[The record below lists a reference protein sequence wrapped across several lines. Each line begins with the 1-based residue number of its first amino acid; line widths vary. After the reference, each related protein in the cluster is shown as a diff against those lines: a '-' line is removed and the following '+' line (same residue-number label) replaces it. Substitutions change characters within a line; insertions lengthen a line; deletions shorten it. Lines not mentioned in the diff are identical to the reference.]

1 MEKIIEKARTLVE
14 ALPYIKEFAGKTVVI
29 KCGGSVL
36 SDPSVSQTSATDIV
50 LMKYVGMNPVVIHGG
65 GRAITS
71 IMDSM
76 GIKSEFR
83 EGLRVTDERSIK
95 IVEMVLVGG
104 ENKELVAAIN
114 RAGGRAVGVSG
125 KDSDMLFAEKL
136 MVPSGETGDEVDL
149 GYVGKITRVNP
160 AVIANLENAGYIP
173 VVAPVATD
181 EDGSTWN
188 VNADVAAGEI
198 AAALRAE
205 KLVFLTDTPGILSD
219 TADEG
224 SLISTITLDEVE
236 ELISRGAIGGG
247 MIPKVKACSTALHAG
262 VRKTHII
269 DGRLPHALLLE
280 IFTDKG
286 VGTQVT
292 L

>member
-1 MEKIIEKARTLVE
+1 MERVIEKARTLVE
-14 ALPYIKEFAGKTVVI
+14 ALPYIKEFSGKTVVI

-36 SDPSVSQTSATDIV
+36 SDASVRQTSATDIV
-50 LMKYVGMNPVVIHGG
+50 PMKYVGMNPVIIHGG
-65 GRAITS
+65 GPAITNT
-71 IMDSM
+71 MDRM

-95 IVEMVLVGG
+95 IVEMVLVGS
-104 ENKELVAAIN
+104 ENKELVASIN

-125 KDSDMLFAEKL
+125 KDSDLLFAEKL
-136 MVPSGETGDEVDL
+136 MVPGGEGGDAVDI
-149 GYVGKITRVNP
+149 GYVGKITRVDP
-160 AVIANLENAGYIP
+160 SVIANLEGVGYIP
-173 VVAPVATD
+173 VIAPVATD
-181 EDGSTWN
+181 ADGNTWN

-198 AAALRAE
+198 AGALKAE
-205 KLVFLTDTPGILSD
+205 KLVFLTDTQGILSD
-219 TADEG
+219 AADES

-247 MIPKVKACSTALHAG
+247 MIPKVKACSAALHAG

-269 DGRLPHALLLE
+269 DGRVPHALLLE

>member
-1 MEKIIEKARTLVE
+1 MEKTIEKARILIE
-14 ALPYIKEFAGKTVVI
+14 ALPYIRKFHGKTVVV

-36 SDPSVSQTSATDIV
+36 SDQSLRSTSATDIV
-50 LMKYVGMNPVVIHGG
+50 LMKYVGMNLVVIHGG
-65 GRAITS
+65 GRAISET
-71 IMDSM
+71 MDKM

-83 EGLRVTDERSIK
+83 QGLRVTDERSIK
-95 IVEMVLVGG
+95 IVEMVLVGS
-104 ENKELVAAIN
+104 ENKELVASIN
-114 RAGGRAVGVSG
+114 RAGGRAVGISG

-136 MVPSGETGDEVDL
+136 MVPGDDAGEEVDI

-160 AVIANLENAGYIP
+160 EVLRNLESDGYIP
-173 VVAPVATD
+173 IIAPVATD
-181 EDGSTWN
+181 ENGGTWN

-198 AAALRAE
+198 AGALRAE
-205 KLVFLTDTPGILSD
+205 KLVFLTDTPGMLSD
-219 TADEG
+219 ESDED
-224 SLISTITLDEVE
+224 SLISTITLGEVE

-247 MIPKVKACSTALHAG
+247 MIPKAKACSAALHAG

-269 DGRLPHALLLE
+269 DGRVPHALLLE

-286 VGTQVT
+286 VGTEVT

>member
-1 MEKIIEKARTLVE
+1 MEKTIEKARTLVE
-14 ALPYIKEFAGKTVVI
+14 ALPYIREFHGKTVVV

-36 SDPSVSQTSATDIV
+36 SDQALRASSATDIV
-50 LMKYVGMNPVVIHGG
+50 LMKYVGMNLVVIHGG
-65 GRAITS
+65 GRAIS
-71 IMDSM
+71 EIMDKM

-83 EGLRVTDERSIK
+83 QGLRVTDEQAIK
-95 IVEMVLVGG
+95 IVEMVLVGS
-104 ENKELVAAIN
+104 ENKGLVASIN

-136 MVPSGETGDEVDL
+136 MVPGGDAGEEIDI

-160 AVIANLENAGYIP
+160 EVLRNLENDGYIP
-173 VVAPVATD
+173 IVAPVATD
-181 EDGSTWN
+181 EDGGTWN

-198 AAALRAE
+198 AGALGAE

-219 TADEG
+219 AADEQ
-224 SLISTITLDEVE
+224 SLISTITLDKVE
-236 ELISRGAIGGG
+236 ELISRGAIDGG
-247 MIPKVKACSTALHAG
+247 MIPKVKACSAALHSG

-269 DGRLPHALLLE
+269 DGRVPHALLLE

-286 VGTQVT
+286 VGTEVT

>member
-1 MEKIIEKARTLVE
+1 MEKTIGKARTLVE
-14 ALPYIKEFAGKTVVI
+14 ALPYIREFHGKTVVV

-36 SDPSVSQTSATDIV
+36 SDQALRASSATDIV
-50 LMKYVGMNPVVIHGG
+50 LMKYVGMNLVVIHGG
-65 GRAITS
+65 GRAIS
-71 IMDSM
+71 EIMDKM

-83 EGLRVTDERSIK
+83 QGLRVTDEQAIK
-95 IVEMVLVGG
+95 IVEMVLVGS
-104 ENKELVAAIN
+104 ENKGLVASIN

-136 MVPSGETGDEVDL
+136 MVPGGDAGEEIDI

-160 AVIANLENAGYIP
+160 EVLRNLENDGYIP
-173 VVAPVATD
+173 IVAPVATD
-181 EDGSTWN
+181 EDGGTWN

-198 AAALRAE
+198 AGALGAE

-219 TADEG
+219 AADEQ
-224 SLISTITLDEVE
+224 SLISTITLDKVE
-236 ELISRGAIGGG
+236 ELISRGAIDGG
-247 MIPKVKACSTALHAG
+247 MIPKVKACSAALHSG

-269 DGRLPHALLLE
+269 DGRVPHALLLE

-286 VGTQVT
+286 VGTEVT

>member
-71 IMDSM
+71 TMDSM

-188 VNADVAAGEI
+188 VNADMAAGEI

>member
-1 MEKIIEKARTLVE
+1 MERIIEKARTLVE
-14 ALPYIKEFAGKTVVI
+14 ALPYIKEFFGKTVVI

-36 SDPSVSQTSATDIV
+36 SDASVRQTSATDIV

-65 GRAITS
+65 GPAITN
-71 IMDSM
+71 IMDRM

-95 IVEMVLVGG
+95 IVEMVLVGS
-104 ENKELVAAIN
+104 ENKELVASIN

-125 KDSDMLFAEKL
+125 KDSDLLFAEKL
-136 MVPSGETGDEVDL
+136 TVPGGEAGDAVDI
-149 GYVGKITRVNP
+149 GYVGKITRVDP
-160 AVIANLENAGYIP
+160 SVIANLESAGYIP
-173 VVAPVATD
+173 VIAPVATD
-181 EDGSTWN
+181 AEGNTWN

-198 AAALRAE
+198 AGALKAE
-205 KLVFLTDTPGILSD
+205 KLVFLTDTQGILSD
-219 TADEG
+219 AADES

-247 MIPKVKACSTALHAG
+247 MIPKVKACSAALHAG

-269 DGRLPHALLLE
+269 DGRVPHALLLE

>member
-1 MEKIIEKARTLVE
+1 
-14 ALPYIKEFAGKTVVI
+14 
-29 KCGGSVL
+29 
-36 SDPSVSQTSATDIV
+36 
-50 LMKYVGMNPVVIHGG
+50 
-65 GRAITS
+65 
-71 IMDSM
+71 M
-76 GIKSEFR
+76 GLKSEFR

-95 IVEMVLVGG
+95 IVEMVLVGS
-104 ENKELVAAIN
+104 ENKELVASIN
-114 RAGGRAVGVSG
+114 RAGGRAVGISG

-136 MVPSGETGDEVDL
+136 MVPSGEAGDMVDI

-160 AVIANLENAGYIP
+160 SVITNLENAGYIP

-181 EDGSTWN
+181 EDGNTWN

-198 AAALRAE
+198 AGALRAE

-236 ELISRGAIGGG
+236 ELISRGAIDGG
-247 MIPKVKACSTALHAG
+247 MIPKVKACSAALHAG

>member
-1 MEKIIEKARTLVE
+1 MERIIEKARTLVE
-14 ALPYIKEFAGKTVVI
+14 ALPYIKEFFGKTVVI

-36 SDPSVSQTSATDIV
+36 SDASVRQTSATDIV

-65 GRAITS
+65 GPAITN
-71 IMDSM
+71 IMDRM

-83 EGLRVTDERSIK
+83 EGLRVTDEHSIK
-95 IVEMVLVGG
+95 IVEMVLVGS
-104 ENKELVAAIN
+104 ENKELVASIN

-125 KDSDMLFAEKL
+125 KDSDLLFAEKL
-136 MVPSGETGDEVDL
+136 TVPGGEAGDAVDI
-149 GYVGKITRVNP
+149 GYVGKITRVDP
-160 AVIANLENAGYIP
+160 SVIANLESAGYIP
-173 VVAPVATD
+173 VIAPVATD
-181 EDGSTWN
+181 AEGNTWN

-198 AAALRAE
+198 AGALKAE
-205 KLVFLTDTPGILSD
+205 KLVFLTDTQGILSD
-219 TADEG
+219 AADES

-247 MIPKVKACSTALHAG
+247 MIPKVKACSAALHAG

-269 DGRLPHALLLE
+269 DGRVPHALLLE

>member
-1 MEKIIEKARTLVE
+1 MERVIEKARTLVE
-14 ALPYIKEFAGKTVVI
+14 ALPYIKEFSGKTVVI

-36 SDPSVSQTSATDIV
+36 SDASVRQTSATDIV

-65 GRAITS
+65 GPAITNM
-71 IMDSM
+71 MDRM

-95 IVEMVLVGG
+95 VVEMVLVGS
-104 ENKELVAAIN
+104 ENKELVASIN

-125 KDSDMLFAEKL
+125 KDSDLLFAEKL
-136 MVPSGETGDEVDL
+136 MVSGGESGEEVDI
-149 GYVGKITRVNP
+149 GYVGRITRVDP
-160 AVIANLENAGYIP
+160 SVIANLENAGYIP

-181 EDGSTWN
+181 ADGNTWN

-198 AAALRAE
+198 AGALKAE
-205 KLVFLTDTPGILSD
+205 KLVFLTDTQGILSD
-219 TADEG
+219 AADES
-224 SLISTITLDEVE
+224 SLISTITLDDVE
-236 ELISRGAIGGG
+236 ELISRGAIDGG
-247 MIPKVKACSTALHAG
+247 MIPKVKACSVALHAG

-269 DGRLPHALLLE
+269 DGRVPHALLLE